1 MNSDSVTPQNPQ
13 VLGTCPG
20 YIMTEDSSSGWM
32 FKRVLFRIQVRFP
45 NKTKFLESQ
54 LGLHL
59 PLAVGVWYTVQGFAV
74 FLQCPVITVPTVPTV
89 WTNQIAGILF
99 AEWLTLLV
107 LCSPRPWVTE
117 QEVPSRACI
126 LWAVLFEET
135 LNADCALF
143 GISCYHKQ

>member
-1 MNSDSVTPQNPQ
+1 MNSDSVAPQNPQ

-20 YIMTEDSSSGWM
+20 YIMTEDRFCQWT
-32 FKRVLFRIQVRFP
+32 FKRVLLPVQVWFP

-54 LGLHL
+54 HL
-59 PLAVGVWYTVQGFAV
+59 PLAVGVWYTVRGFAV
-74 FLQCPVITVPTVPTV
+74 FLQCPVTTVPTVPTV
-89 WTNQIAGILF
+89 WTNQIAWILF
-99 AEWLTLLV
+99 ANWLTLLV

-143 GISCYHKQ
+143 GIRYYHKQ